1 MKFALFGNT
10 YQAKKSAHVE
20 RLLSILS
27 QHNAEVHICRE
38 FYQFLTNDLKISIRH
53 AGVFDGNNFEAD
65 MILSIGGHRDH
76 GASCRLAGRQRCTGD
91 ILRFRTRSG
100 LPAGG
105 GL

>member
-53 AGVFDGNNFEAD
+53 AGVFDGNNF
-65 MILSIGGHRDH
+65 
-76 GASCRLAGRQRCTGD
+76 
-91 ILRFRTRSG
+91 RSRHDTKYRRRRHFPESSQPCG
-100 LPAGG
+100 FHATFPY
-105 GL
+105 

>member
-38 FYQFLTNDLKISIRH
+38 FYEFLTDDLKISIRH
-53 AGVFDGNNFEAD
+53 AGVFEKGELHWAY
-65 MILSIGGHRDH
+65 IH
-76 GASCRLAGRQRCTGD
+76 
-91 ILRFRTRSG
+91 
-100 LPAGG
+100 
-105 GL
+105 

>member
-38 FYQFLTNDLKISIRH
+38 FYQFLTNDLKIASVTP
-53 AGVFDGNNFEAD
+53 VFSMEI
-65 MILSIGGHRDH
+65 ILKP
-76 GASCRLAGRQRCTGD
+76 T
-91 ILRFRTRSG
+91 
-100 LPAGG
+100 
-105 GL
+105 

>member
-38 FYQFLTNDLKISIRH
+38 FYEFLTDDLKISILTP
-53 AGVFDGNNFEAD
+53 VFSMEI
-65 MILSIGGHRDH
+65 ILKP
-76 GASCRLAGRQRCTGD
+76 T
-91 ILRFRTRSG
+91 
-100 LPAGG
+100 
-105 GL
+105 

>member
-38 FYQFLTNDLKISIRH
+38 FYEFLTDDLKISIRH

-65 MILSIGGHRDH
+65 MILSIGGDGTFLPCGFTQHSHTRYQHR
-76 GASCRLAGRQRCTGD
+76 T
-91 ILRFRTRSG
+91 IRFSG
-100 LPAGG
+100 
-105 GL
+105 

>member
-38 FYQFLTNDLKISIRH
+38 FYEFLTDDLKISIRH

-65 MILSIGGHRDH
+65 MILSIGGDGTSESRQPCGFTQHSHTRYQHR
-76 GASCRLAGRQRCTGD
+76 T
-91 ILRFRTRSG
+91 IRFSG
-100 LPAGG
+100 
-105 GL
+105 

>member
-38 FYQFLTNDLKISIRH
+38 VLPVSDERPQDKHPSR
-53 AGVFDGNNFEAD
+53 
-65 MILSIGGHRDH
+65 
-76 GASCRLAGRQRCTGD
+76 RC
-91 ILRFRTRSG
+91 FRWK
-100 LPAGG
+100 
-105 GL
+105 

>member
-38 FYQFLTNDLKISIRH
+38 FYEFVLDYQPADTYVDAFNEFYDK
-53 AGVFDGNNFEAD
+53 VWEFEKK
-65 MILSIGGHRDH
+65 
-76 GASCRLAGRQRCTGD
+76 
-91 ILRFRTRSG
+91 
-100 LPAGG
+100 
-105 GL
+105 

>member
-38 FYQFLTNDLKISIRH
+38 FYEFLT
-53 AGVFDGNNFEAD
+53 
-65 MILSIGGHRDH
+65 
-76 GASCRLAGRQRCTGD
+76 GRPQDKHPSRRC
-91 ILRFRTRSG
+91 FRWK
-100 LPAGG
+100 
-105 GL
+105 